1 MDILITNDDGI
12 ASRGIIKLAKL
23 AKAFGNVTVIA
34 PKRQCSAM
42 SQMITLRCDIK
53 VEKEDFPVE
62 GVKAYS
68 ITGTPADCIK
78 VGIAY
83 LKLKPDYVFS
93 GINNGYNTGFDI
105 AYSGTVAAGMEAVM
119 NGIPAIAF
127 SVEVDG
133 EFDIIDGYLQD
144 ITKKLI
150 ERQPLTDGIWN
161 VNFPGSF
168 IGELKGIKW
177 DMEISRIQLYQD
189 NYLEAKREKDCVEIY
204 EKGIK
209 LDIDKIPKDTDLRAV
224 MEGYISVGKIKCMVL

>member
-53 VEKEDFPVE
+53 VAKEDFPVE

-133 EFDIIDGYLQD
+133 EFDTIDGYLQD

-168 IGELKGIKW
+168 IGELKGNK
-177 DMEISRIQLYQD
+177 
-189 NYLEAKREKDCVEIY
+189 
-204 EKGIK
+204 
-209 LDIDKIPKDTDLRAV
+209 T
-224 MEGYISVGKIKCMVL
+224 